1 MKPKSKMKKTAHI
14 KDGVAMV
21 KFIHWLK
28 KNVGMKEITELS
40 AADKLYE
47 FRSVQENFQET
58 ALILS
63 LPTMHMEPLSITVLQ
78 KKPIFHLSQKG
89 WF

>member
-1 MKPKSKMKKTAHI
+1 
-14 KDGVAMV
+14 MV

-28 KNVGMKEITELS
+28 KNVGMKKITELS

-58 ALILS
+58 ALIPS
-63 LPTMHMEPLSITVLQ
+63 LPTVHMEPLSITVQQ
-78 KKPIFHLSQKG
+78 KKPIFHWSQKD

>member
-1 MKPKSKMKKTAHI
+1 MEKTCPFFQSHQNEIEVQNEKTAHI

-28 KNVGMKEITELS
+28 KNVGKQEITELS

-47 FRSVQENFQET
+47 FRSGPGE
-58 ALILS
+58 
-63 LPTMHMEPLSITVLQ
+63 LPGEQL
-78 KKPIFHLSQKG
+78 
-89 WF
+89 